1 MKLLWDTHT
10 FIWLILGD
18 EKLSEQAKIEIE
30 NPENDHYLSIASL
43 WEIGIKVKLG
53 KLEILQPFENIINDV
68 TKNGI
73 NILPINFN
81 HLVENMSLELHHRD
95 PFDRL
100 IISQSKAEN
109 MFIISKDE
117 IFDKYINNR
126 IW

>member
-18 EKLSEQAKIEIE
+18 EKLSEHAKNEIE

-81 HLVENMSLELHHRD
+81 HLVENMNLDLHHRD

-109 MFIISKDE
+109 MSLLSKDE
-117 IFDKYINNR
+117 IFDKYVNNR

>member
-18 EKLSEQAKIEIE
+18 EKLSKQAKNEIE

-73 NILPINFN
+73 SILPINFN
-81 HLVENMSLELHHRD
+81 HLVENMNLDLHHRD

-109 MFIISKDE
+109 MSLLSKDE
-117 IFDKYINNR
+117 IFDKYVNNR

>member
-18 EKLSEQAKIEIE
+18 EKLSKQAKNEIE

-81 HLVENMSLELHHRD
+81 HLVENMNLDLHHRD

-109 MFIISKDE
+109 MSLLSKDE
-117 IFDKYINNR
+117 IFDKYVNNR

>member
-18 EKLSEQAKIEIE
+18 NKLSEKAKNEIE
-30 NPENDHYLSIASL
+30 NPKNEHFLSIASL

-53 KLEILQPFENIINDV
+53 KLEILKPFENIIDDV

-73 NILPINFN
+73 NILPINFK
-81 HLVENMSLELHHRD
+81 HLVESMNLELHHRD

-100 IISQSKAEN
+100 IISQGKAEN
-109 MFIISKDE
+109 MSIISRDE
-117 IFDKYINNR
+117 VFDKYINYR

>member
-18 EKLSEQAKIEIE
+18 EKLSEQAKNEIE

-81 HLVENMSLELHHRD
+81 HLVENMNLDLHHRD

-109 MFIISKDE
+109 MSLLSKDE
-117 IFDKYINNR
+117 IFDKYVNNR

>member
-18 EKLSEQAKIEIE
+18 EKLSEHAKNEIE

-81 HLVENMSLELHHRD
+81 HLVENMNLELHHRD

-109 MFIISKDE
+109 MNIISKDE